1 MGFIQKKDKKD
12 EIDGIQVIGRG
23 EGPDGVEENS
33 VELVAGESAEHI
45 AAGTTAA
52 QAEAEEQARM
62 VADADDEALKE
73 GIEDADEDDED
84 DIEEESDQEEE
95 GPVANAKLPRR
106 HALYIIA
113 AIACVVIAGIAG
125 YFFGHGGFGAKGTG
139 SATISEDQLDTPIA
153 SYAYNGKT
161 YDVTA
166 REVIEAQYSLDKAKN
181 SDGKYAVPSSE
192 TVISYVRNQLLLK
205 EAEGRGI
212 SVSSKERKAYAKNSI
227 GTDDYSEMA
236 SSYGVTEDQAKQIV
250 KENAI
255 VSKLYQQVVGE
266 DAPTAPTA
274 PTQPADGNTE
284 TASKEYADY
293 IINLAGDEWDSS
305 KGTWASEDGPYAQAL
320 KDQSF
325 TADSATYAQA
335 QMAYY
340 VAYQQYSKSAQSV
353 QSKWSDFANGLYG
366 KANLQIWGLYVG

>member
-23 EGPDGVEENS
+23 EGPDGVEENP

-73 GIEDADEDDED
+73 GIEDAGED
-84 DIEEESDQEEE
+84 EEENDQEEE

-139 SATISEDQLDTPIA
+139 SAAISEDQLDTPIA

>member
-1 MGFIQKKDKKD
+1 
-12 EIDGIQVIGRG
+12 
-23 EGPDGVEENS
+23 
-33 VELVAGESAEHI
+33 
-45 AAGTTAA
+45 
-52 QAEAEEQARM
+52 
-62 VADADDEALKE
+62 
-73 GIEDADEDDED
+73 
-84 DIEEESDQEEE
+84 
-95 GPVANAKLPRR
+95 
-106 HALYIIA
+106 
-113 AIACVVIAGIAG
+113 
-125 YFFGHGGFGAKGTG
+125 
-139 SATISEDQLDTPIA
+139 
-153 SYAYNGKT
+153 
-161 YDVTA
+161 
-166 REVIEAQYSLDKAKN
+166 
-181 SDGKYAVPSSE
+181 
-192 TVISYVRNQLLLK
+192 
-205 EAEGRGI
+205 
-212 SVSSKERKAYAKNSI
+212 
-227 GTDDYSEMA
+227 MA